1 MVNSKSLV
9 RNFKTYAAA
18 EKAVKKAGYSEV
30 KGGNPT
36 TTGVW
41 FNHKDKTDKVK
52 KVAVIFRASASIY
65 KALYYTV

>member
-1 MVNSKSLV
+1 MPKSLV

-18 EKAVKKAGYSEV
+18 EKAVNKAGYSEER
-30 KGGNPT
+30 GGNPI

-41 FNHKDKTDKVK
+41 FYHKDNTGKVK